1 MKFFAISDVGSVRE
15 RNEDCCLAKEYADG
29 ALFAVFDGMGGANA
43 GEVASATARDEVE
56 TYFDAFFAEKK
67 MDEPAAIQAALATA
81 ADRANAKVFAMASD
95 NPACEGMGTTLV
107 AALCVR
113 EKIYIANVGDSR
125 AYLIDR
131 EGAIQLTRDHSFVQY
146 LVDLGKITPEEARTN
161 PKKNIITRA
170 VGVEK
175 EVSVDVSVLEKKE
188 YAGKTLLLCSDG
200 LSGYID
206 PPSMAKN
213 LAETD
218 GCEPFVRSLVDAANK
233 AGGSDNITAV
243 AVSL

>member
-1 MKFFAISDVGSVRE
+1 M
-15 RNEDCCLAKEYADG
+15 
-29 ALFAVFDGMGGANA
+29 
-43 GEVASATARDEVE
+43 ATAH
-56 TYFDAFFAEKK
+56 
-67 MDEPAAIQAALATA
+67 INIGSNL
-81 ADRANAKVFAMASD
+81 
-95 NPACEGMGTTLV
+95 
-107 AALCVR
+107 
-113 EKIYIANVGDSR
+113 GDSR

-131 EGAIQLTRDHSFVQY
+131 EGTVQLTRDHSFVQY
-146 LVDLGKITPEEARTN
+146 LVDIGKITPEEARTN

-175 EVSVDVSVLEKKE
+175 EVSVDVFVLEKME

-206 PPSMAKN
+206 PAAMTKTF
-213 LAETD
+213 AENSD
-218 GCEPFVRSLVDAANK
+218 CESFTRALVDAANA

>member
-15 RNEDCCLAKEYADG
+15 RNEDCCLTKAYADG

-56 TYFDAFFAEKK
+56 AYFDLFFAEKK
-67 MDEPAAIQAALATA
+67 MNEPAAIQAALATA
-81 ADRANAKVFAMASD
+81 ADRANAKIFAMASG
-95 NPACEGMGTTLV
+95 NPNCEGMGTTLV

-131 EGAIQLTRDHSFVQY
+131 EGTVQLTRDHSFVQY
-146 LVDLGKITPEEARTN
+146 LVDIGKITPEEARTN

-175 EVSVDVSVLEKKE
+175 EVSVDVFVLEKME
-188 YAGKTLLLCSDG
+188 YTGKTLLLCSDG

-206 PPSMAKN
+206 PAAMTKM
-213 LAETD
+213 LAENSD
-218 GCEPFVRSLVDAANK
+218 CESFTRALVDAANA